1 MTWESYLISV
11 SVVNNVGVGP
21 ASEIVKVRTLEGVP
35 SRAPTILKYE
45 AVNSTAIS
53 LAWQGPASAYIN
65 GILNSF
71 KVLTMLIPRR
81 DAIVISFSD

>member
-1 MTWESYLISV
+1 MTWESYLITV

-35 SRAPTILKYE
+35 SRAPTITQYE
-45 AVNSTAIS
+45 AINSTAI
-53 LAWQGPASAYIN
+53 LMKWQGPSSSYIN

-71 KVLTMLIPRR
+71 KVWRNKT
-81 DAIVISFSD
+81 